1 MHIVYHHDVRII
13 SIPHGHSGHHEF
25 EDSGCENS
33 GSEDTGEWSEVAEK
47 EKRHRKH
54 GHIALWTERIE
65 HTVMFG
71 YDQILAVSEESIN
84 QMFYRL
90 WSKSTRKDFDVVLS
104 KWSLDMFTASFESL
118 KVRLLTNGKAVVWV
132 NVQEGLLRVKRYGS
146 SSPHSTSLTP
156 RQ

>member
-1 MHIVYHHDVRII
+1 
-13 SIPHGHSGHHEF
+13 
-25 EDSGCENS
+25 
-33 GSEDTGEWSEVAEK
+33 
-47 EKRHRKH
+47 
-54 GHIALWTERIE
+54 
-65 HTVMFG
+65 MFG